1 MARAVS
7 RVILA
12 FTLAFIAGLFMLN
25 MNSSGGGDSAQAQ
38 TPGDGATE
46 EEAQPQRAGCEDD
59 HCPPGVEISGLVSPL
74 IAGTSYRF
82 RVNAFHLD
90 SSERYRVKLSA
101 SNTRAG
107 FWKSG
112 SRCLTHNRTLF
123 ASRGSS
129 ADNWTP
135 TLHACRSGRVTVE
148 AELYRSGS
156 YSPLASHRKPLTVQR
171 ASAPTPTRT
180 RAPTR
185 TPVPPTP
192 TATTAPPTATPTPVP
207 PTATPT
213 PVPPTATPTP
223 VPPTATPTPVP
234 PTATPTPVPPTATP
248 TPVPPT
254 ATPTPIPTSTPVPP
268 TPTAT
273 VTIRASASADK
284 TSLPANE
291 VTWVRVDASASDGG
305 ALTYRWQKHG
315 GLRNYWHSVTG
326 TDPYRGGKFS
336 GGKTR
341 GFRSVVTHP
350 RTGESVTTN
359 HVFITWLNP
368 TPTATPVPP
377 PTSTPVPP
385 TPTATVTISASAS
398 ADKTSLPANEVT
410 WVRVD
415 ASASDGGALTYIWQ
429 KLGGLHN
436 YWHSVTGTDS
446 YRGFKFSGGKT
457 RGFRSVVTHTRTG
470 ESATTND
477 VFITWL
483 NPTPTPTATATHT
496 PTPTATATATATAT
510 HTATATAT
518 PTPQS
523 GCGAT
528 SGSVPASPNC
538 APVPPTPTPGTP
550 TPTATATATPTP
562 TPIPS
567 ISITGADNG
576 FRTTKLNWQWSGR
589 IPHLTHLTIKHWKK
603 TGCSL
608 IGKVF
613 VGEDC
618 EEERVDI
625 PSSHLTRTSY
635 IFKGLNQGSGG
646 LFQNTEYEFVI
657 SATATI
663 NGQSQTIESPPFRTT
678 TLPAL
683 VFAAPEVTQKDGKNL
698 DLPLIPLKDF
708 TWYVNNSGHIRLGA
722 TTWGRENNS
731 GRYQFAFDVPKTT
744 GLQIGTSTLH
754 QRSACN
760 WATWPR
766 QSSSWQSWSSQ
777 IQLVRCG
784 VGDGTSSVTVKV
796 RNTRHAYEWV
806 AATIPIDQS
815 WHRAANRV
823 TFAVATP
830 LVQNA
835 VPLPARVTMMEG
847 SINAGATAWNSASV
861 GVRFGKLL
869 SPSNP
874 DSADLIV
881 QGLSTQ
887 SSSFDD
893 KCAGTNNYVNAVACV
908 IPAGSYPHLGKESL
922 YFEYPPQASSGRYE
936 WTRTLGQIGR
946 QPNGTINLYMPMY
959 MAHEFGH
966 SAGLEHPN
974 TGTDVMSA
982 TIDLNTRVLTADD
995 KEAMKSTYNN
1005 HAAH

>member
-1 MARAVS
+1 MPILYHIKGARWERGRSRTPQAPLTAPRPDYAPNPPIWPGRVDIRREWTIIAPTLPPSTPSFPPFPPLYPRHSRLLPRRSRESGNPHGISSRENGDCGRRGDARKRAMSARAFWKTMPFP
-7 RVILA
+7 RR
-12 FTLAFIAGLFMLN
+12 IAGFDISRQCAIIPIFRGSGAQPRLKRRRRGQRPGGDMAKSTVI
-25 MNSSGGGDSAQAQ
+25 NSGVFAGGDSRFALFDSWGSPAQ
-38 TPGDGATE
+38 TSDAEPAPTASAVE
-46 EEAQPQRAGCEDD
+46 E
-59 HCPPGVEISGLVSPL
+59 
-74 IAGTSYRF
+74 RF
-82 RVNAFHLD
+82 RWRMPWD
-90 SSERYRVKLSA
+90 GPDWR
-101 SNTRAG
+101 
-107 FWKSG
+107 
-112 SRCLTHNRTLF
+112 RT
-123 ASRGSS
+123 
-129 ADNWTP
+129 P
-135 TLHACRSGRVTVE
+135 
-148 AELYRSGS
+148 
-156 YSPLASHRKPLTVQR
+156 
-171 ASAPTPTRT
+171 APTPR
-180 RAPTR
+180 PTA
-185 TPVPPTP
+185 TPTTAPTP
-192 TATTAPPTATPTPVP
+192 TATPLRFPPGRGGYPTQTPTPRPVATPTRTPRPTATPTPP
-207 PTATPT
+207 PT
-213 PVPPTATPTP
+213 
-223 VPPTATPTPVP
+223 
-234 PTATPTPVPPTATP
+234 
-248 TPVPPT
+248 
-254 ATPTPIPTSTPVPP
+254 S
-268 TPTAT
+268 
-273 VTIRASASADK
+273 
-284 TSLPANE
+284 
-291 VTWVRVDASASDGG
+291 
-305 ALTYRWQKHG
+305 
-315 GLRNYWHSVTG
+315 
-326 TDPYRGGKFS
+326 
-336 GGKTR
+336 
-341 GFRSVVTHP
+341 
-350 RTGESVTTN
+350 
-359 HVFITWLNP
+359 
-368 TPTATPVPP
+368 TPVPP

-385 TPTATVTISASAS
+385 TPTATVTISASAA

-436 YWHSVTGTDS
+436 YWHSVTGTDP